1 MLVVQKYGGTSVGS
15 IDRIVNVARRV
26 LKTRQAGHRV
36 VVIVSAMSGETDRLL
51 KLAGQLRAA
60 ADPLRGGEPSRP
72 PQSFKRPDER
82 EVDVLVSTGEQV
94 SVALLALAL
103 RELGGEGLSLLGHQ
117 VHIHTDSSYSR
128 ARIQRIDAE
137 RLFHALERGAI
148 PVVAGFQGVD
158 DEGDITTLGRGG
170 SDTSAVAVAAALR
183 ADVCEIYTDV
193 DGVFTTDPGICPDAR
208 KIRRISYEEMLEL
221 ASLGAKVLQIRSVEV
236 ASKYQV
242 PVHVR
247 SSFNEE
253 EGTMVVAEDA
263 AMEQVLVTGVTLDRN
278 DSKIT
283 LRGLPYRSG
292 IQAEVFRPLGEAG
305 IVLDI
310 IVQNPPTLGRMDLS
324 FTLPRLDLPR
334 ALEIVRAAAARL
346 DVHEVV
352 SEERIAKVSIVGVGM
367 RSHAGVA
374 QRMFDLLADEGI
386 EILMITTSEIRVSCV
401 VDPKYGEL
409 AVRVLHDGFAV
420 GAARADAESPR

>member
-1 MLVVQKYGGTSVGS
+1 MLVVQKYGGTSVGT
-15 IDRIVNVARRV
+15 IDRILNVARRV
-26 LKTRQAGHRV
+26 LRTGRAGHRV
-36 VVIVSAMSGETDRLL
+36 VAIVSAMSGETDRLL
-51 KLAGQLRAA
+51 KLAHQI
-60 ADPLRGGEPSRP
+60 GERP
-72 PQSFKRPDER
+72 NER

-94 SVALLALAL
+94 SVALLALAIH
-103 RELGGEGLSLLGHQ
+103 ELGGQALSLLGHQ
-117 VHIHTDSSYSR
+117 IHVHTDSAHSR
-128 ARIQRIDAE
+128 ARIHRIDAE
-137 RLFHALERGAI
+137 RLSLALDRGEI

-158 DEGDITTLGRGG
+158 DEGNITTLGRGG

-193 DGVFTTDPGICPDAR
+193 DGVYTTDPGICPDAR
-208 KIRRISYEEMLEL
+208 KIHRISYEEMLEL

-253 EGTMVVAEDA
+253 EGTMVVAEEA
-263 AMEQVLVTGVTLDRN
+263 AMEKVLVTGVTLDRN

-283 LRGLPYRSG
+283 IRGLPYRPG

-305 IVLDI
+305 VVLDI

-324 FTLPRLDLPR
+324 FTLPRLDLQR
-334 ALEIVRAAAARL
+334 ALEIVRAAAGRL
-346 DVHEVV
+346 DAHEVAA
-352 SEERIAKVSIVGVGM
+352 EERIAKVSIVGVGM

-374 QRMFDLLADEGI
+374 QRMFDLLASEGI
-386 EILMITTSEIRVSCV
+386 EIMMITTSEIRVSCV

-409 AVRVLHDGFAV
+409 AVRVLHEGFAV
-420 GAARADAESPR
+420 GMDRVDAEPAR